1 MRKFIQKAEEE
12 GWEEEELN
20 NGEVDIYAVNREQ
33 SEQESAENLEA
44 KAERQDCLDAARI
57 LTRLYELCKD
67 NVDELTSIVF
77 VSEDLSLRT
86 VISGFDIIR
95 FFYDLPAKVPEETP
109 QEKAYRLK
117 KEEKRMRKE
126 RDKAA
131 IAAIRARKEQ
141 AQTAKKKSVTFA
153 TQ

>member
-1 MRKFIQKAEEE
+1 M
-12 GWEEEELN
+12 
-20 NGEVDIYAVNREQ
+20 
-33 SEQESAENLEA
+33 
-44 KAERQDCLDAARI
+44 
-57 LTRLYELCKD
+57 
-67 NVDELTSIVF
+67 TSIVF

-86 VISGFDIIR
+86 VISGLDIIR

-126 RDKAA
+126 REKAA
-131 IAAIRARKEQ
+131 ISAIRARKQQ
-141 AQTAKKKSVTFA
+141 AQLAKKKSVTFS

>member
-1 MRKFIQKAEEE
+1 M
-12 GWEEEELN
+12 L
-20 NGEVDIYAVNREQ
+20 
-33 SEQESAENLEA
+33 
-44 KAERQDCLDAARI
+44 RI

-77 VSEDLSLRT
+77 VSEYLSLRT
-86 VISGFDIIR
+86 VISGLDIIR

-126 RDKAA
+126 REKAA
-131 IAAIRARKEQ
+131 ISAIRARKQQ
-141 AQTAKKKSVTFA
+141 AQLAKKKSVTFS